1 MHLFAANGPLGKQFA
16 IILGNTDVCTGHH
29 PAQQTR
35 ILLERCAVPHMD
47 GVEPMLTSY
56 NGSRIKNNLDSKLAA
71 PNQSSFLVS
80 DELALN
86 RLLRW
91 YSQNK

>member
-1 MHLFAANGPLGKQFA
+1 M
-16 IILGNTDVCTGHH
+16 
-29 PAQQTR
+29 
-35 ILLERCAVPHMD
+35 PHMD